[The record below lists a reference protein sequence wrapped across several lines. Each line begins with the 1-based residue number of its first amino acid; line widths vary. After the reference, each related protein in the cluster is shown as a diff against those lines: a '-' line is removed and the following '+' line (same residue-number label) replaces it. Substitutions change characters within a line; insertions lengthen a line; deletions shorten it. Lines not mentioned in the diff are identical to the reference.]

1 MHALTVICNGSRD
14 KEMRQ
19 AMKIDSD
26 VTFHRDW
33 VEANSDGR
41 KKADALIERVVSDEN
56 PVLLVRTLKEMISIG
71 EFGGLEVGFAHQIA
85 ECLIRGNTNARRKFV
100 S

>member
-1 MHALTVICNGSRD
+1 
-14 KEMRQ
+14 
-19 AMKIDSD
+19 MKIDRNVNFS
-26 VTFHRDW
+26 RDW
-33 VEANSDGR
+33 AKDNSNGR
-41 KKADALIERVVSDEN
+41 EKADVLINRIVSDEN

-85 ECLIRGNTNARRKFV
+85 ECLIRGNTNARRKSV